1 MQNWNNRDL
10 NTLVSWA
17 SRSLR
22 FFSSRDRIDC
32 FCFLYCC
39 LYFYATRSRRF
50 LIVKALSAERLISR
64 CLRVFFNQ
72 FLFTIYISFHFII
85 LYFVLS
91 FCFTVKVRPRVLVPR
106 PKELPSEYHSSTKKQ
121 DIRWFSTRPFHPNSK
136 WQFTTFQGNTYHRSS
151 AGLRHNYCWLGQARW
166 SQSCDLIGSLGQ
178 TCSFGVAR
186 FIPAKSALLLW
197 NLAMRYLISW

>member
-1 MQNWNNRDL
+1 ML
-10 NTLVSWA
+10 LL
-17 SRSLR
+17 SLLLPLLLR
-22 FFSSRDRIDC
+22 NSIQ
-32 FCFLYCC
+32 
-39 LYFYATRSRRF
+39 RRF

-106 PKELPSEYHSSTKKQ
+106 LKELPSEYHSSTKKQ

-151 AGLRHNYCWLGQARW
+151 ASLRHNYCWLGQAR
-166 SQSCDLIGSLGQ
+166 
-178 TCSFGVAR
+178 
-186 FIPAKSALLLW
+186 
-197 NLAMRYLISW
+197 